1 MKDKIPEDAL
11 YHLIRCQNMYAMYQN
26 QLDAYS
32 TLRHSVL
39 VPFEKLAG
47 ESEWTT
53 FLFQFMCFSSC
64 IGGNQKPVKIV
75 MTLENKY
82 IIFLF

>member
-1 MKDKIPEDAL
+1 MF
-11 YHLIRCQNMYAMYQN
+11 AMYQN

-39 VPFEKLAG
+39 VPFEKVAG

-75 MTLENKY
+75 MTFENKY
-82 IIFLF
+82 IIFLFYYEILILY